1 MARTGWG
8 RHTVVATGSNDST
21 KQISVNAWNNDLDTD
36 GLLGFTKQAGTI
48 SGGAIVPTGSVIE
61 VQADGTLDE
70 LTPTNNNEFD
80 LLYLIAKSTATSV
93 TIDHDASGGAGKIRL
108 LSGDD
113 ETLST
118 TTPMILMCR
127 TISSVKEWV
136 QYGGGI
142 VNALDDI
149 GDVTIT
155 SVANEDV
162 LAYDSA
168 SSKWINQSADE
179 SGRVT
184 ATSTNTFENKTV
196 DLGDN
201 TLTGSVAEFNT
212 ALQSESFATLGGSE
226 TLVSKTLTS
235 PIVNTQIT
243 GTAILDSDTMS
254 GASATTLATSESIKA
269 YVDDTI
275 TAEDLDITDGTTAGS
290 VDLNSQS
297 LTFTSGEGIDATV
310 SSQTLTIAAEDAT
323 SSNKGIASFAT
334 TEFNVSSGAVSVG
347 TIAEAKVTGLTTA
360 LGTKAPLASPTFTG
374 TVAIPNYANVET
386 TLDGIAT
393 NATAV
398 ALRAP
403 IASPTFTGTVV
414 LPNVPA
420 IVTTQLDL
428 KSPLASPTFTGT
440 VVLPNVPAIVT
451 TQLDLKA
458 PLISP
463 ALTTPTA
470 TQLDILAQGE
480 LRLQDASG
488 GQYVGFKAPTTVT
501 DYTLT
506 LPGATGVEGKV
517 LKMSSSANVLEWG
530 DAGGAAAAELLSI
543 LQANG
548 HTAANASPGTEGTSE
563 VSWWVETLDSNNQN
577 VYIRVKKNGSF
588 TNVQLA

>member
-1 MARTGWG
+1 
-8 RHTVVATGSNDST
+8 
-21 KQISVNAWNNDLDTD
+21 
-36 GLLGFTKQAGTI
+36 
-48 SGGAIVPTGSVIE
+48 
-61 VQADGTLDE
+61 
-70 LTPTNNNEFD
+70 
-80 LLYLIAKSTATSV
+80 
-93 TIDHDASGGAGKIRL
+93 
-108 LSGDD
+108 
-113 ETLST
+113 
-118 TTPMILMCR
+118 TPMILMCR

-428 KSPLASPTFTGT
+428 KATLASPTFTGT

-458 PLISP
+458 PLAAP
-463 ALTTPTA
+463 ALTGAATA
-470 TQLDILAQGE
+470 VD
-480 LRLQDASG
+480 
-488 GQYVGFKAPTTVT
+488 
-501 DYTLT
+501 LT
-506 LPGATGVEGKV
+506 LSGRLKTDKGANIASATNTTLGADGNTFRITG
-517 LKMSSSANVLEWG
+517 
-530 DAGGAAAAELLSI
+530 
-543 LQANG
+543 
-548 HTAANASPGTEGTSE
+548 TT
-563 VSWWVETLDSNNQN
+563 
-577 VYIRVKKNGSF
+577 
-588 TNVQLA
+588 

>member
-21 KQISVNAWNNDLDTD
+21 KQVSVNAWNNDLDTD
-36 GLLGFTKQAGTI
+36 GIIGFTPETVASASSITPTNSFVKLSGSTSVDTI
-48 SGGAIVPTGSVIE
+48 ALANSSDGDLLYVITTGSVTLNNTSSPSS
-61 VQADGTLDE
+61 DGD
-70 LTPTNNNEFD
+70 
-80 LLYLIAKSTATSV
+80 
-93 TIDHDASGGAGKIRL
+93 IRL
-108 LSGDD
+108 LGDENKD
-113 ETLST
+113 LST
-118 TTPMILMCR
+118 TTPTILIRNGVYWYEYGGSPVTDESITFAKIQNIGTMKTVGR
-127 TISSVKEWV
+127 TAAGSGVSSEVTILDSDTMSGASDTTLATSESIKEYVDNNVSSV
-136 QYGGGI
+136 
-142 VNALDDI
+142 
-149 GDVTIT
+149 T
-155 SVANEDV
+155 
-162 LAYDSA
+162 A
-168 SSKWINQSADE
+168 SS
-179 SGRVT
+179 T
-184 ATSTNTFENKTV
+184 TTFENKTV
-196 DLGDN
+196 DLADN

-212 ALQSESFATLGGSE
+212 ALQSESFATLGGTE

-323 SSNKGIASFAT
+323 TSNKGIASFAT

-403 IASPTFTGTVV
+403 LANPTFTGTVTAD
-414 LPNVPA
+414 NITA
-420 IVTTQLDL
+420 
-428 KSPLASPTFTGT
+428 TGT
-440 VVLPNVPAIVT
+440 VTCDVT
-451 TQLDLKA
+451 GDVSGSA
-458 PLISP
+458 
-463 ALTTPTA
+463 ATA
-470 TQLDILAQGE
+470 TTAAGLSATLAV
-480 LRLQDASG
+480 ASG
-488 GQYVGFKAPTTVT
+488 GTYISSYAAGDLLYATGATTLAKLAKGTGSQTLKMNSGATAPEWVTVT
-501 DYTLT
+501 SGADTPWDVVHNFADYYYDMEVQTKPADPSADHGRFYVKEIDT
-506 LPGATGVEGKV
+506 NNDGVFC
-517 LKMSSSANVLEWG
+517 
-530 DAGGAAAAELLSI
+530 I
-543 LQANG
+543 
-548 HTAANASPGTEGTSE
+548 
-563 VSWWVETLDSNNQN
+563 
-577 VYIRVKKNGSF
+577 IRKNGGF
-588 TNVQLA
+588 EETQIV

>member
-61 VQADGTLDE
+61 VQADGTLST

-108 LSGDD
+108 LSGGD

-127 TISSVKEWV
+127 TISSNKEWV

-212 ALQSESFATLGGSE
+212 ALQSESFATLGGTE

-235 PIVNTQIT
+235 PVVNTQIT

-269 YVDDTI
+269 YVDTEVATIPVGDI
-275 TAEDLDITDGTTAGS
+275 TAVTAGTALTGGGASGDVTVNADVGIGSDKLLQANANVADDDFLRIDGTKVEGRSASEIKADLDLEIGTDVQAYNANTALTTNKISDFASSTSAELKAKISDETGTGGAL
-290 VDLNSQS
+290 V
-297 LTFTSGEGIDATV
+297 
-310 SSQTLTIAAEDAT
+310 
-323 SSNKGIASFAT
+323 FAT
-334 TEFNVSSGAVSVG
+334 
-347 TIAEAKVTGLTTA
+347 
-360 LGTKAPLASPTFTG
+360 
-374 TVAIPNYANVET
+374 
-386 TLDGIAT
+386 
-393 NATAV
+393 
-398 ALRAP
+398 
-403 IASPTFTGTVV
+403 
-414 LPNVPA
+414 
-420 IVTTQLDL
+420 
-428 KSPLASPTFTGT
+428 
-440 VVLPNVPAIVT
+440 
-451 TQLDLKA
+451 
-458 PLISP
+458 SP

-470 TQLDILAQGE
+470 TQLDILTQGE

-506 LPGATGVEGKV
+506 LPGATGASGKV

-530 DAGGAAAAELLSI
+530 DAGGAAGDTVDTIIRDKDDTTNIPTYTSRTENDASTPAQVWVQELD
-543 LQANG
+543 A
-548 HTAANASPGTEGTSE
+548 
-563 VSWWVETLDSNNQN
+563 NNQN
-577 VYIRVKKNGSF
+577 VYVRILKNGDYE
-588 TNVQLA
+588 NVQIA